1 MQSGIPFSFAVRKSA
16 TFLLETSGSLGRIG
30 IIGNGSW
37 GTALAKILADNGQKL
52 TWWLR
57 NEEAVMHLQQRH
69 HNPHYLTTVSFKQD
83 SICPTS
89 DLESLMANCDT
100 IVFAVPSAYAMDV
113 LRKIST
119 TQWADKKVISAIK
132 GVLPETAQLLCD
144 YLQEQHGFN
153 LENYVAIT
161 GPCHAEEVAAERL
174 SYLTF
179 SGLNQQ
185 LAAACAVTFANRY
198 IHTTYNH
205 DIWGAQYAAVLK
217 NIFAI
222 GAGMAHALDYGDNFL
237 SVYITACYREMYHF
251 LKAHFTNIHPSN
263 EEPDFHTS
271 AYLGDLLVTCYS
283 LHSRNRTFGAMIG
296 KGYTVKAATLEM
308 NMVAEGYY
316 AARGMQSIA
325 ASFSLEIPIATQIY
339 KVLWEGYP
347 AKEMFASLE
356 GQLS

>member
-1 MQSGIPFSFAVRKSA
+1 M
-16 TFLLETSGSLGRIG
+16 ETHDALGRIG

-37 GTALAKILADNGQKL
+37 GTALAKILVDNGQKI

-57 NEEAVMHLQQRH
+57 NEAAVKHLQERH
-69 HNPHYLTTVSFKQD
+69 HNPHYLTSVSFLPD
-83 SICPTS
+83 SICPTNN
-89 DLESLMANCDT
+89 LTSLLANCDT

-113 LRKIST
+113 LNQLSSA
-119 TQWADKKVISAIK
+119 QWEGKKVISAIK
-132 GVLPETAQLLCD
+132 GVLPESAQLLCD
-144 YLQEQHGFN
+144 YLQEQHHFDLN
-153 LENYVAIT
+153 NFAAIT

-179 SGLNQQ
+179 SGLNEDF
-185 LAAACAVTFANRY
+185 AEACASTFANRY
-198 IHTTYNH
+198 IHTTHNH

-251 LKAHFTNIHPSN
+251 LKAHFETIHPSN
-263 EEPDFHTS
+263 ETPDFHTS

-296 KGYTVKAATLEM
+296 KGYSVQSATLEM

-316 AARGMQSIA
+316 AARGMQTISKA
-325 ASFSLEIPIATQIY
+325 FSLDIPIATQIY
-339 KVLWEGYP
+339 KVLWEGVP
-347 AKEMFASLE
+347 AREMFRELE

>member
-1 MQSGIPFSFAVRKSA
+1 MDA
-16 TFLLETSGSLGRIG
+16 TSLGHVG

-37 GTALAKILADNGQKL
+37 GTALAKILTDNGRQL
-52 TWWLR
+52 HWWLR
-57 NEEAVMHLQQRH
+57 NADAVAHLRQRH
-69 HNPHYLTTVSFKQD
+69 HNPHYLTSVSFAPD
-83 SICPTS
+83 SIRPTN
-89 DLESLMANCDT
+89 DLEEVLAACDT
-100 IVFAVPSAYAMDV
+100 LIFAVPSAYAQQV
-113 LRKIST
+113 LQQIDPAHW
-119 TQWADKKVISAIK
+119 QQKKVISAIK
-132 GVLPETAQLLCD
+132 GILPESSQLLSD
-144 YLQEQHGFN
+144 HLEAGHGFDLN
-153 LENYVAIT
+153 RYVAIT

-179 SGLNQQ
+179 SGLNDT
-185 LAAACAVTFANRY
+185 LAGDCARSFANGY
-198 IHTTYNH
+198 IHTTHNH

-251 LKAHFTNIHPSN
+251 LTRHFEKIHPSN
-263 EEPDFHTS
+263 EQPDFHTS

-296 KGYTVKAATLEM
+296 KGYSVKAATLEM

-316 AARGMQSIA
+316 AARGMQTVA
-325 ASFSLEIPIATQIY
+325 RNYGLDIPIAAQIY
-339 KVLWEGYP
+339 QVLWEGVP
-347 AKEMFASLE
+347 PQQMFAGLE

>member
-1 MQSGIPFSFAVRKSA
+1 METNA
-16 TFLLETSGSLGRIG
+16 TLGRIG

-37 GTALAKILADNGQKL
+37 GTALAKILTDNGQRL

-57 NEEAVMHLQQRH
+57 NEEAVKHLQQRH
-69 HNPHYLTTVSFKQD
+69 HNPHYLTSVTFKPD
-83 SICPTS
+83 SICPTNN
-89 DLESLMANCDT
+89 LESLLANCDT

-113 LRKIST
+113 LDKIT
-119 TQWADKKVISAIK
+119 APQWEGKKVISAIK

-144 YLQEQHGFN
+144 YLQTQHSFDLN
-153 LENYVAIT
+153 NYAAIT
-161 GPCHAEEVAAERL
+161 GPCHAEEVASERL

-179 SGLNQQ
+179 SGLNEA
-185 LAAACAVTFANRY
+185 LAAACARTFANHY
-198 IHTTYNH
+198 IHTSHNH

-251 LKAHFTNIHPSN
+251 LKKHFENIHPSN
-263 EEPDFHTS
+263 ESPDFHTS

-296 KGYTVKAATLEM
+296 KGYSVKAATLEM

-316 AARGMQSIA
+316 AARGMQTIA
-325 ASFSLEIPIATQIY
+325 RSFSLDIPIATEIY
-339 KVLWEGYP
+339 KVLWEGLS
-347 AKEMFASLE
+347 AKKMFGDLE